1 MPMLVASTSDGFDQY
16 SLGGIMVPFNN
27 QKSSAAAALV
37 YALVIGF
44 VFSTPQAWAQQSARP
59 PAGQSGA
66 ATASQSAR
74 ARAATP
80 PNRPGATGGNSI
92 GNSRSGYN
100 PGNSQNAS
108 GSGRNSGGSGYNPGS
123 NDRNPGGSGYNPG
136 SNGRNPG
143 GSGYNPGSNGR
154 NPGGSGYNPGGND
167 RNPGGSGYNPGAN
180 GRNPGGSGYNPGSN
194 GYNPGA
200 NWNGSTGTGW
210 NPGNYYG
217 RPVINGWVRLGSA
230 AAGKAPDRDIIQ
242 AYGRYR
248 YSRIKFCVRFAD
260 VSFYRAEVQL
270 TTGNRRDLNLRS
282 RVANRQCTQ
291 EYYLLGGK
299 SFDIR
304 YVYLYFRQAD
314 NYNNWRS
321 AQVDLYAR

>member
-1 MPMLVASTSDGFDQY
+1 MLVAVTSDGFDQY

-27 QKSSAAAALV
+27 QKSSSAASLV
-37 YALVIGF
+37 NALVIGL
-44 VFSTPQAWAQQSARP
+44 VFSTPQAWAQQSPRP

-66 ATASQSAR
+66 ATASRPAR
-74 ARAATP
+74 TPAATP
-80 PNRPGATGGNSI
+80 PGRPGATGGNSI
-92 GNSRSGYN
+92 GNS
-100 PGNSQNAS
+100 
-108 GSGRNSGGSGYNPGS
+108 GSGYNPGIGQTAS
-123 NDRNPGGSGYNPG
+123 GSGRNPGGSGYNPG

-143 GSGYNPGSNGR
+143 GSGYNPGSN
-154 NPGGSGYNPGGND
+154 D
-167 RNPGGSGYNPGAN
+167 RNPGGS
-180 GRNPGGSGYNPGSN
+180 

-270 TTGNRRDLNLRS
+270 TSGNRRDLNLRS
-282 RVANRQCTQ
+282 RVANRQCTR

-299 SFDIR
+299 NFDIR

>member
-1 MPMLVASTSDGFDQY
+1 MLVAVTSDGFDQY

-27 QKSSAAAALV
+27 QKSSSAASLV
-37 YALVIGF
+37 NALVIGL
-44 VFSTPQAWAQQSARP
+44 VFSTPQAWAQQSPRPPAGPQAWGMQSPRP

-66 ATASQSAR
+66 ATASRPAR
-74 ARAATP
+74 TPAATP
-80 PNRPGATGGNSI
+80 PGRPGATGGNSI
-92 GNSRSGYN
+92 GNS
-100 PGNSQNAS
+100 
-108 GSGRNSGGSGYNPGS
+108 GSGYNPGIGQTAS
-123 NDRNPGGSGYNPG
+123 GSGRNPGGSGYNPG

-143 GSGYNPGSNGR
+143 GSGYNPGSN
-154 NPGGSGYNPGGND
+154 D
-167 RNPGGSGYNPGAN
+167 C
-180 GRNPGGSGYNPGSN
+180 NPGGSGYNPGSN
-194 GYNPGA
+194 DRNPGGSGYNPGA

-270 TTGNRRDLNLRS
+270 TSGNRRDLNLRS
-282 RVANRQCTQ
+282 RVANRQCTR

-299 SFDIR
+299 NFDIR